1 MGDRRVGRAWGDLPL
16 RAKGLVVVAVPL
28 LALLLAAVLFGVAL
42 AQDRR
47 AQGAVLHTVK
57 VERQIA
63 QVRILVQAGVT
74 GYVLTG
80 ERRYLTSYEEA
91 RRELPQAVVQLGQF
105 VSDNPGQV
113 DRLERVRALV
123 DQRADLLEALVAN
136 VRAGRPA
143 ATRVELLDR
152 NKESTDALIAQL
164 EAMQAEEQR
173 LLAGRQ
179 AQARRTRTLALGAIG
194 LSVLLGIAGGIAA
207 VLLFTSGVTR
217 RAARL
222 EENAER
228 LAGGL
233 PLLPPLPE
241 GDALGKL
248 GRGLERAAVLLGE
261 REQAL
266 RDAQALLEHIVAW
279 SPMVMFR
286 GLLGGRGERYISGN
300 VERLLGYTQEQVL
313 GTPAFWI
320 VQLHPADRDG
330 FTDKLE
336 RAVAERA
343 PQVEQEYRFLFQ
355 DGYHWLY
362 GVTRL
367 VYDGDGALADTLGYA
382 MDVTER
388 KQADD
393 VLREREATLQA
404 VINAS
409 PDIISILDA
418 EGAVRSMSPAAQ
430 RILGVRADTSI
441 GHNALHGES
450 IHPDDLERFARAQR
464 QVLSGE
470 RESAAVRIRVR
481 HADGHW
487 LTLEAHS
494 RPLAAPDGLLIV
506 SRDVTKQAKL
516 EEDLRMAK
524 LAAEQANEAK
534 SEYLSRMSHEL
545 RTPLNAI
552 LGFAQLLDLDDL
564 GDEQRDNLGHIMS
577 GARHL
582 LSLINEV
589 LDIAAIEAGRLSLS
603 LEPVALADVTAETVG
618 LIRPLADKH
627 HIVLA
632 GPNVSC
638 TTHVLGDRQR
648 LKQVLLNL
656 LSNAVKYNREGGS
669 VRLDCEPVP
678 GGRLRIKVT
687 DTGLGIPAEAIERLF
702 VPFERVASEPGA
714 IEGTGLGLP
723 LSKRLAEAMGGTLEL
738 STAVGKG
745 STFWVELPLAE
756 PPVQQAERQLQEEPA
771 AAAEP
776 AATTG
781 PDLTILYVEDNL
793 SNLQLVE
800 RVLGHRPGV
809 RLISAMRPQ
818 LGLDLAAQHHPDLI
832 LLDLHLPDM
841 PGEAVLRRLWS
852 SPATAD
858 IPVAILS
865 ADARPA
871 LIERLRDEGV
881 RGFLTKPLDVK
892 ELLHLVDGVATDRE
906 RATAH

>member
-1 MGDRRVGRAWGDLPL
+1 MGDRRVRRSWADLPL

-28 LALLLAAVLFGVAL
+28 LTLLLATVLFGVAL

-300 VERLLGYTQEQVL
+300 VERLLGYTQEQV
-313 GTPAFWI
+313 
-320 VQLHPADRDG
+320 
-330 FTDKLE
+330 
-336 RAVAERA
+336 
-343 PQVEQEYRFLFQ
+343 
-355 DGYHWLY
+355 
-362 GVTRL
+362 
-367 VYDGDGALADTLGYA
+367 
-382 MDVTER
+382 
-388 KQADD
+388 
-393 VLREREATLQA
+393 
-404 VINAS
+404 
-409 PDIISILDA
+409 
-418 EGAVRSMSPAAQ
+418 
-430 RILGVRADTSI
+430 
-441 GHNALHGES
+441 
-450 IHPDDLERFARAQR
+450 
-464 QVLSGE
+464 
-470 RESAAVRIRVR
+470 
-481 HADGHW
+481 
-487 LTLEAHS
+487 
-494 RPLAAPDGLLIV
+494 
-506 SRDVTKQAKL
+506 
-516 EEDLRMAK
+516 
-524 LAAEQANEAK
+524 
-534 SEYLSRMSHEL
+534 
-545 RTPLNAI
+545 
-552 LGFAQLLDLDDL
+552 
-564 GDEQRDNLGHIMS
+564 
-577 GARHL
+577 
-582 LSLINEV
+582 
-589 LDIAAIEAGRLSLS
+589 
-603 LEPVALADVTAETVG
+603 
-618 LIRPLADKH
+618 
-627 HIVLA
+627 
-632 GPNVSC
+632 
-638 TTHVLGDRQR
+638 
-648 LKQVLLNL
+648 
-656 LSNAVKYNREGGS
+656 
-669 VRLDCEPVP
+669 
-678 GGRLRIKVT
+678 
-687 DTGLGIPAEAIERLF
+687 
-702 VPFERVASEPGA
+702 
-714 IEGTGLGLP
+714 
-723 LSKRLAEAMGGTLEL
+723 
-738 STAVGKG
+738 
-745 STFWVELPLAE
+745 
-756 PPVQQAERQLQEEPA
+756 
-771 AAAEP
+771 
-776 AATTG
+776 
-781 PDLTILYVEDNL
+781 
-793 SNLQLVE
+793 
-800 RVLGHRPGV
+800 
-809 RLISAMRPQ
+809 
-818 LGLDLAAQHHPDLI
+818 
-832 LLDLHLPDM
+832 
-841 PGEAVLRRLWS
+841 
-852 SPATAD
+852 
-858 IPVAILS
+858 
-865 ADARPA
+865 
-871 LIERLRDEGV
+871 
-881 RGFLTKPLDVK
+881 
-892 ELLHLVDGVATDRE
+892 
-906 RATAH
+906 

>member
-1 MGDRRVGRAWGDLPL
+1 
-16 RAKGLVVVAVPL
+16 
-28 LALLLAAVLFGVAL
+28 
-42 AQDRR
+42 
-47 AQGAVLHTVK
+47 
-57 VERQIA
+57 
-63 QVRILVQAGVT
+63 LVQAGVT

-80 ERRYLTSYEEA
+80 EHRYLLSYEAA
-91 RRELPQAVVQLGQF
+91 RRELPQAVVRLRVL

-143 ATRVELLDR
+143 ATRAELLDR
-152 NKESTDALIAQL
+152 NKESADALIAQL

-313 GTPAFWI
+313 RTPAFWI

-367 VYDGDGALADTLGYA
+367 VYDEHGALADTLSYA

-393 VLREREATLQA
+393 ALREREATLQA
-404 VINAS
+404 VIDAS

-430 RILGVRADTSI
+430 RILGLRADTSR
-441 GHNALHGES
+441 GHSALDGQS
-450 IHPDDLERFARAQR
+450 IHPDDLERFAGAQR
-464 QVLSGE
+464 QVLRGE

-481 HADGHW
+481 HAQGHW

-564 GDEQRDNLGHIMS
+564 GDDQRVNLGHIMS

-603 LEPVALADVTAETVG
+603 LEPVALAGVAAETVS

-627 HIVLA
+627 HVVLA
-632 GPNVSC
+632 GPNVSTPPTSSATASGSSRSC
-638 TTHVLGDRQR
+638 STCSPTRSSTT
-648 LKQVLLNL
+648 
-656 LSNAVKYNREGGS
+656 
-669 VRLDCEPVP
+669 VRAAASTWTASRCPAP
-678 GGRLRIKVT
+678 GCASRSPTPGRASRPRPSS
-687 DTGLGIPAEAIERLF
+687 GCSSRSSGWPASRAPSR
-702 VPFERVASEPGA
+702 APGWA
-714 IEGTGLGLP
+714 CRCPSAWPRPWAAPWSCRP
-723 LSKRLAEAMGGTLEL
+723 LSAR
-738 STAVGKG
+738 
-745 STFWVELPLAE
+745 
-756 PPVQQAERQLQEEPA
+756 A
-771 AAAEP
+771 AASGSSSPWPSPP
-776 AATTG
+776 ASRPSASSRRSR
-781 PDLTILYVEDNL
+781 PPP
-793 SNLQLVE
+793 S
-800 RVLGHRPGV
+800 RPRRPGPTPPSSTS
-809 RLISAMRPQ
+809 RTTCPTSS
-818 LGLDLAAQHHPDLI
+818 
-832 LLDLHLPDM
+832 
-841 PGEAVLRRLWS
+841 WS
-852 SPATAD
+852 SGYSATV
-858 IPVAILS
+858 PES
-865 ADARPA
+865 
-871 LIERLRDEGV
+871 G
-881 RGFLTKPLDVK
+881 
-892 ELLHLVDGVATDRE
+892 
-906 RATAH
+906 